1 MTEKKP
7 ERRKSARV
15 YLKPDIATALL
26 KSDKVTCEI
35 FAKILNVSEGG
46 FGLGIQ
52 RQDGIKISP
61 GDSFVIEDIL
71 GRKEL
76 RNDKKIVIS
85 VKWVLDYQGMG
96 SLGAGCCFQEIDNSY
111 KEKICRFIEDNINN

>member
-1 MTEKKP
+1 MTDKKP

-26 KSDKVTCEI
+26 KSEKFSTEI
-35 FAKILNVSEGG
+35 FAKILNVSQGG

-52 RQDGIKISP
+52 RQDGIKIVP

-76 RNDKKIVIS
+76 RNDKKITIS
-85 VKWVLDYQGMG
+85 VRWVLDYHGMG
-96 SLGAGCCFQEIDNSY
+96 SLGAGCCFKEVDSLY
-111 KEKICRFIEDNINN
+111 MEKITKFIEDNI

>member
-1 MTEKKP
+1 MTDKKL

-26 KSDKVTCEI
+26 KSEKFSSEI

-61 GDSFVIEDIL
+61 GDNFVIEDIL
-71 GRKEL
+71 GRQEL
-76 RNDKKIVIS
+76 RIEKKIVIS
-85 VKWVLDYQGMG
+85 VCWVLDFQGMG
-96 SLGAGCCFQEIDNSY
+96 SLGAGCSFKEIDNIY
-111 KEKICRFIEDNINN
+111 KEKITKFIEDFEE